1 MSSKANVQIC
11 VDCGQL
17 RKISGS
23 QRCESN
29 KLFLKIQKSIE
40 LTLQALGH
48 PCYMREYHKMR
59 RNLRTKKQFR
69 SNSETLPSNSP
80 DQDSMPVVNPELLN
94 NSEDQEMDQGSNSG
108 SAQEIDPE
116 SSREIYPDSSR
127 EVYPELI
134 QRIDQMDNES
144 NQEMDSNVLNAM
156 LKEGSSIKIEP
167 NIEYQRSNSQ
177 NSVDYGNF
185 NET

>member
-1 MSSKANVQIC
+1 
-11 VDCGQL
+11 
-17 RKISGS
+17 
-23 QRCESN
+23 
-29 KLFLKIQKSIE
+29 
-40 LTLQALGH
+40 
-48 PCYMREYHKMR
+48 
-59 RNLRTKKQFR
+59 
-69 SNSETLPSNSP
+69 
-80 DQDSMPVVNPELLN
+80 MPVVNPELLN